1 MTTFDRSYL
10 PASDL
15 EFVVIADTH
24 HIVDPGMYSTKGDSV
39 TPEIVR
45 EWSARGDLA
54 LQYTK
59 ALEPAITFHLG
70 DLQQEYP
77 GHITFDAGRRAAVL
91 QLKNAGIP
99 MHHVAGNMD
108 VGDKQDPTMPA
119 GWVRP
124 EYLAVWNEDFGPSYF
139 SSDAGAFHFVVLNSQ
154 LLNSSLE
161 ERHAQREWL
170 EADLMANAKSRIV
183 MFLHVPPFIVDED
196 EPGLGSYDVLDQ
208 PDRAWLLD
216 LVSRFEVEAMFCG
229 HTHFQTF
236 NRVGAARLYTAPS
249 TTTTRPGFYE
259 AFTIAPPLRGW
270 GDTPKLGLFLVR
282 ASSAGLAVHQIR
294 TSGRTVASE
303 GPRPDRDIIVSRVTL
318 EIPQS
323 PLGTYLRLP
332 IARQSDGSIIYP
344 YHVRHRIRDDYPLLA
359 CVELGLRHVRFPL
372 HDLAVEQQRVR
383 LEVLRGEGVAL
394 TATVLSP
401 GDQEPIGATIPDVD
415 CLEIQTTGAVLPRP
429 HEYAVIE
436 RLSGTVALGLAPIV
450 VESIGKV
457 HGRSRTG
464 YRSGELTKLDEEL
477 SARGLGVARAVC
489 FIDPVAE
496 PGWRTI
502 RDFGA
507 LRLRAVHGL
516 DFVVP
521 LGDDDIANTVE
532 VAEAILATATV
543 PNARLYIDPLQEL
556 DREAAIMGGLL
567 DRLSNPR
574 PAFHVVRVLNTILFG
589 VGTEHPGYAAETL
602 ELRRHPL
609 ALGVSDGSLEH
620 WLLTPTNAAD
630 AMAVLADR
638 WGAETQA
645 KWIDLAGGESV
656 TGVSVADLLASLDLD
671 GTTLALV
678 SARMARRHDHE

>member
-54 LQYTK
+54 LQYAK

-77 GHITFDAGRRAAVL
+77 GHITFGAGRRAAVL
-91 QLKNAGIP
+91 QLKNAGIA
-99 MHHVAGNMD
+99 MHHLAGNMD
-108 VGDKQDPTMPA
+108 VGDKQNPTMPA

-139 SSDAGAFHFVVLNSQ
+139 SSDVGGFHFVVLNSQ

-161 ERHAQREWL
+161 DRNEQREWL
-170 EADLMANAKSRIV
+170 EADLLSNADSRIV

-216 LVSRFEVEAMFCG
+216 LVRRFEVEAIFCG

-270 GDTPKLGLFLVR
+270 GDAPKLGLYLVR
-282 ASSAGLAVHQIR
+282 ATSTGLAVHQIR
-294 TSGRTVASE
+294 TSGATIESE
-303 GPRPDRDIIVSRVTL
+303 GQRPTRDIVVSRVTR
-318 EIPQS
+318 EIPKS

-359 CVELGLRHVRFPL
+359 CVELGMRHVRFPV

-383 LEVLRGEGVAL
+383 LEVLRDEGVAL

-401 GDQEPIGATIPDVD
+401 GDRDPIGTTIPDVD
-415 CLEIQTTGAVLPRP
+415 VVEIQTTGVALPRP
-429 HEYAVIE
+429 HEYAVLE
-436 RLSGTVALGLAPIV
+436 RLSRSVAIGLAPIL

-457 HGRSRTG
+457 HGRIRTG
-464 YRSGELTKLDEEL
+464 YRADELTTLDGELA
-477 SARGLGVARAVC
+477 ARDLGIDHAVC
-489 FIDPVAE
+489 YVDPVAQSA
-496 PGWRTI
+496 WRTI
-502 RDFGA
+502 REFGA
-507 LRLRAVHGL
+507 LRLRGVHGL

-521 LGDDDIANTVE
+521 LGDDDAANVVT
-532 VAEAILATATV
+532 VAEAILAAATV
-543 PNARLYIDPLQEL
+543 PNARLFIDPLQEL
-556 DREAAIMGGLL
+556 DREAAVMGGLL

-574 PAFHVVRVLNTILFG
+574 PAFNVVRILNTVLFG
-589 VGTEHPGYAAETL
+589 VGAEHSGYSPEMLASRGYA
-602 ELRRHPL
+602 L
-609 ALGVSDGSLEH
+609 AVGASDGSQEH
-620 WLLTPTNAAD
+620 WLLTPTNAAE
-630 AMAVLADR
+630 ALAALTDR
-638 WGAETQA
+638 WGTEGQVT
-645 KWIDLAGGESV
+645 WVDLAAGESISGGTV
-656 TGVSVADLLASLDLD
+656 GDLPDSLGPDRAA
-671 GTTLALV
+671 LALI
-678 SARMARRHDHE
+678 SSPMARR